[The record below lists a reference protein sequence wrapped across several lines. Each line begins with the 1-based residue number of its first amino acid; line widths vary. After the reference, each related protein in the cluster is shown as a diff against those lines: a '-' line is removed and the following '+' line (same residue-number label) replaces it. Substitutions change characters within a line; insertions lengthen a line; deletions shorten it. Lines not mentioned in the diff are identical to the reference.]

1 MEDTAR
7 TTSGRWVV
15 VVILVVIVLF
25 VAVAAY
31 VLFVRPGLAAILRS

>member
-1 MEDTAR
+1 VEDTAR

-15 VVILVVIVLF
+15 VTILVVVVVF

-31 VLFVRPGLAAILRS
+31 VLFYMRPA